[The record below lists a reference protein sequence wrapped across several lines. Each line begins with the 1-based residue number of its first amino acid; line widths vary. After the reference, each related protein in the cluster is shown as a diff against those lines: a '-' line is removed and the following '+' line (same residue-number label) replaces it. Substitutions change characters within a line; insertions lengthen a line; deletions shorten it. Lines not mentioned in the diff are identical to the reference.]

1 MKLGYP
7 CVNTVIGCTSSS
19 TFRLV
24 SYSEEKLIEK
34 VANNLSCLKKILEYN
49 VKHKIYFFRISSD
62 IIPFASHP
70 ICRCDWPGVFS
81 GELSEIGKYIIQNN
95 IRISMHPDPF
105 VILNAERESVLRNSI
120 SEINYHCVLLDSMGL
135 GPDCKVQIHAGGVY
149 ADRENSIKRF
159 IENYSMLEPVIKKR
173 LVLENDDRSYTLG
186 DCLRISKEI
195 DIPVLLDVFHHQC
208 LSSGQPLARAMQ
220 LAGDTWKE
228 KDGVPMVDY
237 SIQKKGGRKGS
248 HAGTIDMKLFG
259 KFLDMTRKFD
269 FDIMLEIKD
278 KQASALRALKLLEPS

>member
-1 MKLGYP
+1 M
-7 CVNTVIGCTSSS
+7 NTIIGCTPNS
-19 TFRLV
+19 TFRLA

-81 GELSEIGKYIIQNN
+81 SELAGIGKFIKQNN

-105 VILNAERESVLRNSI
+105 VILNPERDSVLQNSI

-149 ADRENSIKRF
+149 ADKENSIRRF
-159 IENYSMLEPVIKKR
+159 TENYSLLDPMIKKR

-186 DCLRISKEI
+186 DCLKISKETK
-195 DIPVLLDVFHHQC
+195 IPVLLDVFHHQC
-208 LSSGQPLARAMQ
+208 LSSGQTLLRAMQ
-220 LAGDTWKE
+220 ESGGSWKE

-248 HAGTIDMKLFG
+248 HAETIDMKSFEE
-259 KFLDMTRKFD
+259 FLDMTRMLD

-278 KQASALRALKLLEPS
+278 KQKSALKALKLLKLS